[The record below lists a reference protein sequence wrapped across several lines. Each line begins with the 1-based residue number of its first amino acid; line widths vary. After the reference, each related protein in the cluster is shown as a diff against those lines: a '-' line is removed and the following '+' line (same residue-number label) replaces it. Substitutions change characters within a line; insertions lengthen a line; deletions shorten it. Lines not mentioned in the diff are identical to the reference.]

1 MTQLHKASTT
11 TYIAL
16 HTIYNNGLNAMRA
29 VHGSLLKTLFS
40 LTKSLVKEG
49 KASGSKNPY
58 IYSRNV
64 KVRKLII

>member
-1 MTQLHKASTT
+1 
-11 TYIAL
+11 
-16 HTIYNNGLNAMRA
+16 MRA

>member
-1 MTQLHKASTT
+1 
-11 TYIAL
+11 
-16 HTIYNNGLNAMRA
+16 MRA

-58 IYSRNV
+58 IYCRNE
-64 KVRKLII
+64 KGKKIDYLICNMHAFPDKI